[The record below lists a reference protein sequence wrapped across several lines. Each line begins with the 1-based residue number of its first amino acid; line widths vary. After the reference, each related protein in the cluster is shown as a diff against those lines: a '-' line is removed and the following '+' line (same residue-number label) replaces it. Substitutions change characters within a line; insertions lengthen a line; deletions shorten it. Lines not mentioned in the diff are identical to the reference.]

1 MTRVGSGGVLISSWS
16 PTKRFRR
23 EYDKLTPELRAAVD
37 GKLRDLAQNPMP
49 RGLRFEKLKG
59 YSAPDVYSIHI
70 TGNYKLSMEISGS
83 RATLRRVATH
93 DEIDRQ
99 P

>member
-1 MTRVGSGGVLISSWS
+1 
-16 PTKRFRR
+16 
-23 EYDKLTPELRAAVD
+23 
-37 GKLRDLAQNPMP
+37 MP

-59 YSAPDVYSIHI
+59 YSDPDVYSIHVS
-70 TGNYKLSMEISGS
+70 GNYKLSMEISGS
-83 RATLRRVATH
+83 RAILRRVATH